1 MNTNPLVNEIAAILN
16 DFDMERIS
24 EKQRDEA
31 IEAIAAR
38 GRQRNL
44 SRITEIAVTAVDQ
57 DAA

>member
-1 MNTNPLVNEIAAILN
+1 MTTKLVNEIAAILD
-16 DFDMERIS
+16 DFDRALITETER
-24 EKQRDEA
+24 DAA

-44 SRITEIAVTAVDQ
+44 SRITEIAVTAVNQ

>member
-1 MNTNPLVNEIAAILN
+1 MTTKLVNEIAAILD
-16 DFDMERIS
+16 DFEVGNITETER
-24 EKQRDEA
+24 DAA